1 MRNARKIGEEKKYVD
16 FIVFF
21 FSSQVQES
29 KIVYRG
35 TLASC
40 FPRDWE
46 EIRFI
51 NATVKSGFCF

>member
-1 MRNARKIGEEKKYVD
+1 MPEKLVKKKRYVD